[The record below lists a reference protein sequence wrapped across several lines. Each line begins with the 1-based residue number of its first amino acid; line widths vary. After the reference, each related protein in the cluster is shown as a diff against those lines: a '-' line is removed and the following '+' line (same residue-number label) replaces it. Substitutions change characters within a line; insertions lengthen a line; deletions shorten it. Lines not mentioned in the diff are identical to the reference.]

1 MKINNHGLIIS
12 IQTLLLSDSL
22 AAHIGV
28 AGSSATTIY
37 PPKLPAERG
46 GQWGADQVVRGLP
59 GPSERG

>member
-1 MKINNHGLIIS
+1 MKIDSYDWIIS
-12 IQTLLLSDSL
+12 VQAVLLSDSL

-28 AGSSATTIY
+28 AGSSPTTVY
-37 PPKLPAERG
+37 SPQLPAERG